1 MIEALNVLEEKQVIN
16 IGKFLIEILGKWDK
30 EDKVAEQYDIGEVL
44 DIMPECQDEWCED
57 YAIFLLDICLE
68 YTNSDLED
76 EIINYIRCNI
86 IEKFKEEIKNK
97 NGNPEELN
105 DIIFQRHNGV
115 SYEIEIYRK
124 NYGENN

>member
-1 MIEALNVLEEKQVIN
+1 
-16 IGKFLIEILGKWDK
+16 
-30 EDKVAEQYDIGEVL
+30 
-44 DIMPECQDEWCED
+44 MPECQDEWCED